1 MRITFVGESSGR
13 NIAIPGGVIRATRGE
28 PVTVPDDLANRLL
41 EQNIWEPAKAATKT
55 GGK

>member
-1 MRITFVGESSGR
+1 MKIVFVGESSGR
-13 NIAIPGGVIRATRGE
+13 NIAIPGGVIRATHGE